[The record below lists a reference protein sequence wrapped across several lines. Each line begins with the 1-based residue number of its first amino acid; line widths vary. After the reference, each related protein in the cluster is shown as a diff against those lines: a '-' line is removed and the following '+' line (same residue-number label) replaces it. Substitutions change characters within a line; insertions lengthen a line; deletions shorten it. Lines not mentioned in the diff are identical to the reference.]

1 MTDPSATTVL
11 VVDDEPAIR
20 DVVRR
25 YLEAEGLRVVEAGDG
40 EAALHLFAE
49 HRPSVVVL
57 DVGLPVI
64 DGVEVLRRVRATSST
79 PVLMLSARAEEA
91 DRVIGL
97 SVGAD
102 DYVTKPFSARELT
115 LRVKNLLRRATT
127 ADVPSAS
134 RVFGELVIDATTH
147 EVLVN
152 GHVVDLSA
160 LEFSLLDALASAPRR
175 VLSRRQ
181 LLQRVWGDDY
191 YGDERV
197 VDVHIRNLRKA
208 LGDDAENPKWIGT
221 VRGVG
226 YRFEATS

>member
-1 MTDPSATTVL
+1 MTNSSAATVL

-20 DVVRR
+20 DIVRR
-25 YLEAEGLRVVEAGDG
+25 YLEAEGLRVVEAADG
-40 EAALHLFAE
+40 EVALKLFAE
-49 HRPSVVVL
+49 ERPSLVVL
-57 DVGLPVI
+57 DVGLPII
-64 DGVEVLRRVRATSST
+64 DGVEVLRQVRTLSMT
-79 PVLMLSARAEEA
+79 PVLMLSARVEEA

-115 LRVKNLLRRATT
+115 LRVKNLLRRSAVQEAAPAVELADLTIDTT
-127 ADVPSAS
+127 TRDVKV
-134 RVFGELVIDATTH
+134 RGRTVE
-147 EVLVN
+147 
-152 GHVVDLSA
+152 LSA
-160 LEFSLLDALASAPRR
+160 LEFSLLQALASAPRR
-175 VLSRRQ
+175 VFTRRQ
-181 LLQRVWGDDY
+181 LLERVWGDDY

-208 LGDDAENPKWIGT
+208 LGDDAENPRWIGT

>member
-1 MTDPSATTVL
+1 VRSSAATVL

-20 DVVRR
+20 DIVRR
-25 YLEAEGLRVVEAGDG
+25 YLEAEGLRVVEAADG
-40 EAALHLFAE
+40 EVALKLFAE
-49 HRPSVVVL
+49 ERPSLVVL
-57 DVGLPVI
+57 DVGLPII
-64 DGVEVLRRVRATSST
+64 DGVEVLRQVRTLSMT
-79 PVLMLSARAEEA
+79 PVLMLSARVEEA

-115 LRVKNLLRRATT
+115 LRVKNLLRRSAVQEAAPAVELADLTIDTT
-127 ADVPSAS
+127 TRDVKV
-134 RVFGELVIDATTH
+134 RGRTVE
-147 EVLVN
+147 
-152 GHVVDLSA
+152 LSA
-160 LEFSLLDALASAPRR
+160 LEFSLLQALASAPRR
-175 VLSRRQ
+175 VFTRRQ
-181 LLQRVWGDDY
+181 LLERVWGDDY

-208 LGDDAENPKWIGT
+208 LGDDAENPRWIGT